1 MDYNYVGYTVDKRII
16 KGRISASTE
25 SAAEEMLDHIGYR
38 VLSLRPA
45 TSFAPN
51 FGTLFQAKVKPTELM
66 TFSRQLAL
74 LVESGVG
81 IVHALELLQTQI
93 SDKQLKKALI
103 EVVSAIRGGSSLSF
117 AMSKHPGVF
126 SMIYHK
132 MVGVG
137 EQTGSLEG
145 VLRSLADYI
154 ERQTATINK
163 IKAAM
168 TYPAIVVGLAIVIVI
183 MVITFVLPPL
193 LNLVTAL
200 GGEPPITTKILL
212 AVVAFINKYGV
223 YTLVGL
229 LAVALT
235 TFLFTRTTTGRY
247 YWDTLMLK
255 LPLIGRINT
264 LTELSRI
271 CRNISLLF
279 RAGLPLPEITT
290 LVAQA
295 SGNRV
300 VAAAITEVEGEM
312 MQGEGLAR
320 PMSIRALFPPLL
332 VEMTKVG
339 EETGNLDS
347 TLTTVA
353 ETFEVE
359 VDRRIQALL
368 GMLEPAMTIAVG
380 IGVAFVALSLFLPL
394 YSSLSMI
401 G

>member
-1 MDYNYVGYTVDKRII
+1 M
-16 KGRISASTE
+16 
-25 SAAEEMLDHIGYR
+25 
-38 VLSLRPA
+38 
-45 TSFAPN
+45 
-51 FGTLFQAKVKPTELM
+51 
-66 TFSRQLAL
+66 
-74 LVESGVG
+74 
-81 IVHALELLQTQI
+81 
-93 SDKQLKKALI
+93 
-103 EVVSAIRGGSSLSF
+103 
-117 AMSKHPGVF
+117 
-126 SMIYHK
+126 
-132 MVGVG
+132 
-137 EQTGSLEG
+137 
-145 VLRSLADYI
+145 
-154 ERQTATINK
+154 NK

-168 TYPAIVVGLAIVIVI
+168 TYPTIVVGLAIVIVI
-183 MVITFVLPPL
+183 MVVTFVLPPL

-212 AVVAFINKYGV
+212 AVVAYGNKYGL

-229 LAVALT
+229 LVVGLI
-235 TFLFTRTTTGRY
+235 TFLMTRTTTGRY
-247 YWDTLMLK
+247 YWDMLMLK
-255 LPLIGRINT
+255 IPMIGRVNT

-279 RAGLPLPEITT
+279 KAGLPLPEITT

-300 VAAAITEVEGEM
+300 VAASITEVEGEM
-312 MQGEGLAR
+312 MQGEGLAG
-320 PMSIRALFPPLL
+320 PMSKRGLFPPLL